1 MITGSK
7 TVGSCVPT
15 LSYIPP
21 HYPRVNNQQKAIS
34 RGLWLVLY
42 LAEVKKQTRGFIS
55 GSRTEI
61 KLLACQ
67 HNDQTWSPVPGDE
80 VIALEEFDQM
90 GEGTLLLVNL
100 GNNRQLQGE
109 PEPAAPELV
118 RQLQKLSRLSEK
130 LKTQQEEIEQWKQS
144 LTYQS
149 QELARRE
156 TEMETRLEQL
166 EEVEKELSQIERRR
180 QEADSAWDRVDQTQQ
195 QLQDF
200 QSRFGRILELSGD
213 EAERIQQFIIRI
225 TESDIGLDSLEKP
238 FGAAIKAL
246 EEQQE
251 IFNQLWQQLESLK
264 TELQRQTREVQQQGE
279 ILKNRFQALEETKI
293 SLEQAK
299 IQCGV
304 QQNILSNKQ
313 DRLQKV
319 NENLLAI
326 RELQQ
331 SLEQVANGT
340 GDVTSDGKI
349 DLVSLENMPLGE
361 LEGKV
366 KNLQNDLDKLVRFVN
381 DQEEE
386 LTLQC
391 QNVEE
396 LQDKLA
402 KAGDFERLEIE
413 NELAEEQERKEFLDE
428 TLVGQRRNLKERQEV
443 LLGNLK
449 VLRRRQGVMEFDN
462 QTPTIDFSPMLTQVE
477 TWENSTLE
485 EKDTLETEIQHLHN
499 SVQEIQTMMKK
510 LDTEQAQKTQQ
521 LEQERENWQQAKI
534 EAAELQLRL
543 NIYEDALKP
552 LQRQVDETKHQL
564 GILGEWLNPS

>member
-1 MITGSK
+1 M
-7 TVGSCVPT
+7 
-15 LSYIPP
+15 
-21 HYPRVNNQQKAIS
+21 
-34 RGLWLVLY
+34 LY
-42 LAEVKKQTRGFIS
+42 LAEVKKQTRGFIG

-67 HNDQTWSPVPGDE
+67 HNDQTWSPVPGEE

-90 GEGTLLLVNL
+90 GEGTLLMVNL

-109 PEPAAPELV
+109 PELAAPELV

-156 TEMETRLEQL
+156 TEMESRLEQL

-200 QSRFGRILELSGD
+200 QNRFGPVLELPGA
-213 EAERIQQFIIRI
+213 EAEKLQQLIVRIA
-225 TESDIGLDSLEKP
+225 ESSQGLNSLEKP
-238 FGAAIKAL
+238 LDGAIKAL
-246 EEQQE
+246 EEQQA
-251 IFNQLWQQLESLK
+251 IFNQFWQQWDNIK
-264 TELQRQTREVQQQGE
+264 AQVQRQSREVQQQGE
-279 ILKNRFQALEETKI
+279 ILENRFQALEETQA
-293 SLEQAK
+293 SLEEAK
-299 IQCGV
+299 IQWGV

-319 NENLLAI
+319 NDHLQVI
-326 RELQQ
+326 QELQQ
-331 SLEQVANGT
+331 TLEQVANGT
-340 GDVTSDGKI
+340 GDIASEGKI

-366 KNLQNDLDKLVRFVN
+366 KSLQEDLEKLVRFVN

-391 QNVEE
+391 QTVQE
-396 LQDKLA
+396 LQDKLGEVGA
-402 KAGDFERLEIE
+402 FDRLDLE

-443 LLGNLK
+443 LLQYLR
-449 VLRRRQGVMEFDN
+449 VLRRRQGVMDFDGQPPSIN
-462 QTPTIDFSPMLTQVE
+462 LDPILVQLEAWEQKTTIE
-477 TWENSTLE
+477 RETLE
-485 EKDTLETEIQHLHN
+485 MEIQHLHN
-499 SVQEIQTMMKK
+499 SVQEIEATIQQ
-510 LDTEQAQKTQQ
+510 LDTEQGQKTKQ
-521 LEQERENWQQAKI
+521 LEQERENWQQAEI
-534 EAAELQLRL
+534 EVAQLQVRL
-543 NIYEDALKP
+543 DMYENGLKP
-552 LQRQVDETKHQL
+552 LERQMDETKHQL